1 MFKKTTY
8 FTILSTLLLLMTILI
23 RVKGDDDD
31 DDLLGELATD
41 IIVGVAMS
49 VCEQYATCQAFM
61 FTLGIIFVFVALFGC
76 MLGELSCEDFCTR
89 RNARR
94 SFTTGVGYGVGKS
107 FLR

>member
-8 FTILSTLLLLMTILI
+8 FTILSTLLLFMTFVI
-23 RVKGDDDD
+23 RVKGEDDD
-31 DDLLGELATD
+31 DDLLGELVTD
-41 IIVGVAMS
+41 LMVGVAMS

-61 FTLGIIFVFVALFGC
+61 FTLGIIFLFVALCGC
-76 MLGELSCEDFCTR
+76 MLGELSCEDYCTR

-94 SFTTGVGYGVGKS
+94 SFTTGVGYGIGKS